1 MLKLKRI
8 LVKEGILCTVLI
20 LSLMV
25 VVCVLLIIVVAMQ
38 PSKTNAA
45 NLTGGAEQLFGKQKA
60 RGFEAFL
67 IRVTVVLGT
76 IFMLLAFALAY
87 ISSK

>member
-1 MLKLKRI
+1 MYN
-8 LVKEGILCTVLI
+8 LI

-45 NLTGGAEQLFGKQKA
+45 SSLTGGAEQLFGKKKV
-60 RGFEAFL
+60 RGVELVLHRA
-67 IRVTVVLGT
+67 TVVLSVL
-76 IFMLLAFALAY
+76 FFALV
-87 ISSK
+87 ILLSFFVK

>member
-1 MLKLKRI
+1 MYN
-8 LVKEGILCTVLI
+8 LI

-45 NLTGGAEQLFGKQKA
+45 SSLTGGAEQLFGKQKA
-60 RGFEAFL
+60 RSFEAFL

-76 IFMLLAFALAY
+76 IFMSLAFALAY